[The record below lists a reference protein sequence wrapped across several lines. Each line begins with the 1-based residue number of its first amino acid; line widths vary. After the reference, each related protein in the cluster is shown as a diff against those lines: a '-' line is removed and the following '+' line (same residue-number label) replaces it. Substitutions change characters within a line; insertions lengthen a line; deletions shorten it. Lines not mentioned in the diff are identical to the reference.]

1 MRLDVTGLS
10 AQRRRT
16 AQIERKPPASPH
28 YNLVVST
35 LEERMEDFAPVVVV
49 MRDSVEVRI
58 PMDEFVADAGEIE
71 PGQAPA

>member
-49 MRDSVEVRI
+49 MRDGVEVRI
-58 PMDEFVADAGEIE
+58 PMDEFWAMQEKEDPDE
-71 PGQAPA
+71 APA